1 MECCA
6 HRADVP
12 RPDSLMRVV
21 DVWVN
26 GKTLTQPIT
35 RISQLEIRDTGAV
48 IRLMCNKNTSEN
60 YDQELRI
67 DFI

>member
-1 MECCA
+1 MECWA

-12 RPDSLMRVV
+12 RPDSLMRVL

-35 RISQLEIRDTGAV
+35 RISQLEIW
-48 IRLMCNKNTSEN
+48 NT
-60 YDQELRI
+60 EL
-67 DFI
+67 